1 MQIKSAKDCGY
12 ITLQQ
17 HGTLTPIC
25 REVGG
30 MFGSMIKNPAPFSIS
45 DR

>member
-17 HGTLTPIC
+17 HGTLTPFAVKWVEC
-25 REVGG
+25 L
-30 MFGSMIKNPAPFSIS
+30 AA
-45 DR
+45 